1 MAKRKKKN
9 EQETFMIA
17 QDRKAMVNAFIHDDR
32 YSPMKEKELAV
43 FLQVEKEDRNELA
56 QILEDLI
63 KEGQIIRNSRGRYLK
78 SDAGIIGVFTSN
90 SRGFGFVTVEGRE
103 EDIYIPEGDTGNAF
117 LGDTV
122 AVELKPSQ
130 AGRRE
135 EGRIIRIVMR
145 GMTEV
150 VGTYESSKTFGFV
163 RADNN
168 KIPNDIFV
176 PKERSKGAVSG
187 DKVVVEITDYGDS
200 VSGKNP
206 EGKVR
211 EIIGNINDP
220 GVDILAIVKGYEIP
234 SEFPERVMNQAMRT
248 ADEVSEADMLG
259 RRDLRD
265 VQMVTIDGEESKDLD
280 DAVSVS
286 VDEEGFYHLGVHI
299 ADVAN
304 YVQEGSALDREALKR
319 GTSVYLVDRVIPM
332 LPHKLSNGI
341 CSLNH
346 GEDRLAMS
354 CLMKI
359 NSKGEIVDHE
369 IVESVIN
376 VDERMTYTSVGKIIV
391 DNDEEE
397 KEKYAAL
404 VPMFEQM
411 YELAKILKKRRSDRG
426 AIEFD
431 SVEAKI
437 KLDSE
442 GNPVSIEKE
451 ERGPANELI
460 EDFMLAANETVAQ
473 HFYWM
478 SVPFVYRTHEQPSE
492 AKIDTLTNF
501 IRGFGYHLNIRQ
513 DEIRPMEIQKLL
525 TKIEGSREESIISRV
540 ALRSMMQAKY
550 TTECVGHFG
559 LALQYYCHFT
569 SPIRRYPDLQIH
581 RIIKDSIRGRL
592 DEKKLAHYAEI
603 LPDVAK
609 HCSDTERRADD
620 AERDTDKLKKTQY
633 MEQHIGEVYEG
644 VVSGVTAWGMFV
656 ELDNTCEGMI
666 RLAELTDDYY
676 VFDEQNFTLTGTDF
690 GKEYRLGQKVK
701 IKVVGADR
709 LEKTVDFRIVDEDTD
724 PDDIELKP
732 AKKHYVLKLMEEE
745 AARKSEQKA
754 LKNLQDS
761 KNASD
766 GISLDNSGRKSAKRK
781 KKRNLDDISDE
792 FEEVKDHY
800 RSNRHPDLRDID
812 LDDIDLDDIDP
823 GDMDLEDMNLEDIE
837 SKADED
843 DNLMT
848 SLELRE
854 HLRKKRLI
862 EGLEPDGR
870 TGRPREKKLRSGNR
884 SLKGRGVRTG
894 KGSYEQEQES
904 MDKDSKRKS
913 SKGKSSKDVSS
924 RDEGRR
930 FKENGPKEKGHKKY
944 KVHKY
949 KKSATSKAARSSQKK
964 KR

>member
-1 MAKRKKKN
+1 
-9 EQETFMIA
+9 
-17 QDRKAMVNAFIHDDR
+17 
-32 YSPMKEKELAV
+32 
-43 FLQVEKEDRNELA
+43 
-56 QILEDLI
+56 
-63 KEGQIIRNSRGRYLK
+63 
-78 SDAGIIGVFTSN
+78 
-90 SRGFGFVTVEGRE
+90 
-103 EDIYIPEGDTGNAF
+103 
-117 LGDTV
+117 
-122 AVELKPSQ
+122 
-130 AGRRE
+130 
-135 EGRIIRIVMR
+135 
-145 GMTEV
+145 
-150 VGTYESSKTFGFV
+150 
-163 RADNN
+163 
-168 KIPNDIFV
+168 
-176 PKERSKGAVSG
+176 
-187 DKVVVEITDYGDS
+187 
-200 VSGKNP
+200 
-206 EGKVR
+206 
-211 EIIGNINDP
+211 
-220 GVDILAIVKGYEIP
+220 
-234 SEFPERVMNQAMRT
+234 
-248 ADEVSEADMLG
+248 
-259 RRDLRD
+259 
-265 VQMVTIDGEESKDLD
+265 MVTIDGEESKDLD

-397 KEKYAAL
+397 KEKYAVL

-426 AIEFD
+426 SIEFD

-620 AERDTDKLKKTQY
+620 AERDTDKLKKAQY

-676 VFDEQNFTLTGTDF
+676 VFDEQNFTLTGMDF

-745 AARKSEQKA
+745 ALRKSEQDA
-754 LKNLQDS
+754 LKDKEHS
-761 KNASD
+761 KAEASKD
-766 GISLDNSGRKSAKRK
+766 GSDIKSTRKK
-781 KKRNLDDISDE
+781 KKRNLDEISDE
-792 FEEVKDHY
+792 FEEIEDHY
-800 RSNRHPDLRDID
+800 RSGKHTD
-812 LDDIDLDDIDP
+812 LDDIDL
-823 GDMDLEDMNLEDIE
+823 EDG
-837 SKADED
+837 ED

-848 SLELRE
+848 ALELRE
-854 HLRKKRLI
+854 HLRKKRMI

-870 TGRPREKKLRSGNR
+870 TGSPREKKR
-884 SLKGRGVRTG
+884 KGV
-894 KGSYEQEQES
+894 KN
-904 MDKDSKRKS
+904 
-913 SKGKSSKDVSS
+913 
-924 RDEGRR
+924 
-930 FKENGPKEKGHKKY
+930 KENGPKEKGHKKY

-949 KKSATSKAARSSQKK
+949 KKSATSKAARSNQKK

>member
-1 MAKRKKKN
+1 MANKKRKN

-17 QDRKAMVNAFIHDDR
+17 QDRKAMVNAFIHDDK

-56 QILEDLI
+56 QILEDLV

-78 SDAGIIGVFTSN
+78 SDAGIVGVFTSN
-90 SRGFGFVTVEGRE
+90 SRGFGFVTVEGRD
-103 EDIYIPEGDTGNAF
+103 EDIYIPEGETGNAF

-122 AVELKPSQ
+122 AVELMRAQ

-176 PKERSKGAVSG
+176 PRERSKGAVSG

-200 VSGKNP
+200 TTGKNP
-206 EGKVR
+206 EGKVK

-248 ADEVSEADMLG
+248 SDTVSEADMLG

-286 VDEEGFYHLGVHI
+286 IDDEGFYHLGVHI

-359 NSKGEIVDHE
+359 DSKGEIVDHE

-397 KEKYAAL
+397 KEKYATL

-426 AIEFD
+426 SIEFD

-437 KLDSE
+437 KLDTE

-473 HFYWM
+473 HFFWL

-525 TKIEGSREESIISRV
+525 SKIEGSREESIISRV

-592 DEKKLAHYAEI
+592 DEKKLAHYTEI
-603 LPDVAK
+603 LPEVAK

-620 AERDTDKLKKTQY
+620 AERDTDKLKKAEY
-633 MEQHIGEVYEG
+633 MEQHIGVIYEG
-644 VVSGVTAWGMFV
+644 VISGVTAWGMFV

-690 GKEYRLGQKVK
+690 GREYRLGQKVK

-709 LEKTVDFRIVDEDTD
+709 IEKTVDFRIVDEDTD
-724 PDDIELKP
+724 PDDIQIKP

-745 AARKSEQKA
+745 AARKEEAVRDEATSTKNKGRLSDDDSEKRTGERSR
-754 LKNLQDS
+754 KDS
-761 KNASD
+761 DSYSTDESD
-766 GISLDNSGRKSAKRK
+766 EDAKRDLAKRK
-781 KKRNLDDISDE
+781 KKLTLEDFEDDFDE
-792 FEEVKDHY
+792 VEDHF
-800 RSNRHPDLRDID
+800 RSRKYTD
-812 LDDIDLDDIDP
+812 LDDIDFSD
-823 GDMDLEDMNLEDIE
+823 G
-837 SKADED
+837 ED

-848 SLELRE
+848 AAELRAHE
-854 HLRKKRLI
+854 RKKRMI

-870 TGRPREKKLRSGNR
+870 TGRPREKKRAS
-884 SLKGRGVRTG
+884 KGRLPLGKVRT
-894 KGSYEQEQES
+894 SSRQES
-904 MDKDSKRKS
+904 EQDDSRYDDSDNKRKGRK
-913 SKGKSSKDVSS
+913 SKES
-924 RDEGRR
+924 
-930 FKENGPKEKGHKKY
+930 GPQEKGHKKY

-949 KKSATSKAARSSQKK
+949 KKSATSKAARSNQKK

>member
-1 MAKRKKKN
+1 MTNKKKKN
-9 EQETFMIA
+9 EQEKFLTSK
-17 QDRKAMVNAFIHDDR
+17 DRKALVNELIHDDK

-43 FLQVEKEDRNELA
+43 FLQVERQDRNELA

-63 KEGQIIRNSRGRYLK
+63 KEGQIIRNNRGRYLK
-78 SDAGIIGVFTSN
+78 SDAGIVGIFTSN
-90 SRGFGFVTVEGRE
+90 SRGFGFVSVEGRD
-103 EDIYIPEGDTGNAF
+103 EDIYIPEGETGNAF

-122 AVELKPSQ
+122 AVEILPAVS
-130 AGRRE
+130 GRRE

-145 GMTEV
+145 AMLEV
-150 VGTYESSKTFGFV
+150 VGTYENSRTFGFV

-168 KIPNDIFV
+168 KIPNDIFI
-176 PKERSKGAVSG
+176 PKEKSKGAVSG
-187 DKVVVEITDYGDS
+187 DKVVVEITDYGDNTM
-200 VSGKNP
+200 GKNP
-206 EGKVR
+206 EGKVK

-220 GVDILAIVKGYEIP
+220 GVDILSIVKGYEIP
-234 SEFPERVMNQAMRT
+234 SIFPERVMNQAMRT
-248 ADEVSEADMLG
+248 SDEVSEADMQG
-259 RRDLRD
+259 RRDLRN
-265 VQMVTIDGEESKDLD
+265 VMMVTIDGEESKDLD

-286 VDEEGFYHLGVHI
+286 VDEDGFYHLGVHI

-304 YVQEGSALDREALKR
+304 YVQEGSALDKEALKR

-359 NSKGEIVDHE
+359 DLKGEIVDHE

-397 KEKYAAL
+397 KEKYKSL

-411 YELAKILKKRRSDRG
+411 YELAKILKKRRLERG
-426 AIEFD
+426 SIEFD
-431 SVEAKI
+431 SSEAKI
-437 KLDSE
+437 KLDTQ

-460 EDFMLAANETVAQ
+460 EDFMLAANETVAS
-473 HFYWM
+473 HFYWL

-501 IRGFGYHLNIRQ
+501 IRGFGYHLNVRQ

-525 TKIEGSREESIISRV
+525 SKIEGSREESIISRV

-559 LALQYYCHFT
+559 LALKYYCHFT

-592 DEKKLAHYAEI
+592 DEKKLAHYTEI
-603 LPDVAK
+603 LPEVAK

-620 AERDTDKLKKTQY
+620 AERDTDKLKKAQF
-633 MEQHIGEVYEG
+633 MEQHIGEVYDG
-644 VVSGVTAWGMFV
+644 VISGVTGWGMFV

-666 RLAELTDDYY
+666 RLTELTDDYY
-676 VFDEQNFTLTGTDF
+676 IFDEQNFTLTGTDF

-709 LEKTVDFRIVDEDTD
+709 LEKTVDFRIVDEGTD
-724 PDDIELKP
+724 PDDIKVNP

-745 AARKSEQKA
+745 A
-754 LKNLQDS
+754 N
-761 KNASD
+761 
-766 GISLDNSGRKSAKRK
+766 K
-781 KKRNLDDISDE
+781 KDPVTSLDDIKGD
-792 FEEVKDHY
+792 FEEVNSHY
-800 RSNRHPDLRDID
+800 KSNRDTTLSKID
-812 LDDIDLDDIDP
+812 LSD
-823 GDMDLEDMNLEDIE
+823 GED
-837 SKADED
+837 D

-848 SLELRE
+848 QSELRAHE
-854 HLRKKRLI
+854 RKKRLI
-862 EGLEPDGR
+862 KGLEPDS
-870 TGRPREKKLRSGNR
+870 K
-884 SLKGRGVRTG
+884 TG
-894 KGSYEQEQES
+894 KGRNKSKNPSKEQ
-904 MDKDSKRKS
+904 DGHKK
-913 SKGKSSKDVSS
+913 
-924 RDEGRR
+924 
-930 FKENGPKEKGHKKY
+930 KGHKQY

-964 KR
+964 KH

>member
-1 MAKRKKKN
+1 
-9 EQETFMIA
+9 
-17 QDRKAMVNAFIHDDR
+17 
-32 YSPMKEKELAV
+32 
-43 FLQVEKEDRNELA
+43 
-56 QILEDLI
+56 
-63 KEGQIIRNSRGRYLK
+63 
-78 SDAGIIGVFTSN
+78 
-90 SRGFGFVTVEGRE
+90 
-103 EDIYIPEGDTGNAF
+103 
-117 LGDTV
+117 
-122 AVELKPSQ
+122 
-130 AGRRE
+130 
-135 EGRIIRIVMR
+135 
-145 GMTEV
+145 
-150 VGTYESSKTFGFV
+150 
-163 RADNN
+163 
-168 KIPNDIFV
+168 
-176 PKERSKGAVSG
+176 
-187 DKVVVEITDYGDS
+187 
-200 VSGKNP
+200 
-206 EGKVR
+206 
-211 EIIGNINDP
+211 
-220 GVDILAIVKGYEIP
+220 
-234 SEFPERVMNQAMRT
+234 
-248 ADEVSEADMLG
+248 
-259 RRDLRD
+259 
-265 VQMVTIDGEESKDLD
+265 MVTIDGEESKDLD

-286 VDEEGFYHLGVHI
+286 IDDEGFYHLGVHI

-359 NSKGEIVDHE
+359 DSKGEIVDHE

-376 VDERMTYTSVGKIIV
+376 VDERMTYTSVGKIIAC
-391 DNDEEE
+391 NDEEE
-397 KEKYAAL
+397 KEKYATL

-426 AIEFD
+426 SIEFD

-437 KLDSE
+437 KLDTE

-473 HFYWM
+473 HFFWL

-525 TKIEGSREESIISRV
+525 SKIEGSREESIISRV

-592 DEKKLAHYAEI
+592 DEKKLAHYTEI
-603 LPDVAK
+603 LPEVAK

-620 AERDTDKLKKTQY
+620 AERDTDKLKKAEY
-633 MEQHIGEVYEG
+633 MEQHIGEIYEG
-644 VVSGVTAWGMFV
+644 VISGVTAWGMFV

-690 GKEYRLGQKVK
+690 GREYRLGQKVK
-701 IKVVGADR
+701 IKVVGADKI
-709 LEKTVDFRIVDEDTD
+709 EKTVDFRIVDEDTD
-724 PDDIELKP
+724 PDDIQIKP

-745 AARKSEQKA
+745 AARKQEEQERAFEKA
-754 LKNLQDS
+754 S
-761 KNASD
+761 KVSD
-766 GISLDNSGRKSAKRK
+766 DRTVRRSK
-781 KKRNLDDISDE
+781 KKVSLEDLEDDFDE
-792 FEEVKDHY
+792 VEDHF
-800 RSNRHPDLRDID
+800 RSRKHTD
-812 LDDIDLDDIDP
+812 LDDIDFSD
-823 GDMDLEDMNLEDIE
+823 G
-837 SKADED
+837 ED

-848 SLELRE
+848 AAELRE
-854 HLRKKRLI
+854 HERKKRMI
-862 EGLEPDGR
+862 EGFEPDGR
-870 TGRPREKKLRSGNR
+870 TGRPREKKRGSKGQMSSGK
-884 SLKGRGVRTG
+884 S
-894 KGSYEQEQES
+894 
-904 MDKDSKRKS
+904 RKS
-913 SKGKSSKDVSS
+913 
-924 RDEGRR
+924 
-930 FKENGPKEKGHKKY
+930 KENGPSEKGHKKY